1 MLSGRASSIE
11 FPEIESIY
19 DRYAA
24 LETFSTELS
33 GWLLLHSLLDREGV
47 ALNIA
52 ANVAGLNSLCVEPE
66 AALAKQAMRAG
77 ICDFMVTD
85 LDEALRIFE
94 NERRKQR
101 SISIALVG
109 EPNLSAAE
117 VMERGVLPELVHLRL
132 EDATHRQ
139 IPEVDAM
146 LARGSRLLPECHEY
160 CQMIPVHWSVAREP
174 MRWLPLADF
183 RAADSLDRRHAATPW
198 RRRWIEGGPRY
209 LGRHFAEERF
219 LRMTS
224 GEADAFFAAVQHDV
238 EAGEIQVAVSV
249 VRNGEEELALS

>member
-1 MLSGRASSIE
+1 MLSGRTSSIE

-24 LETFSTELS
+24 LETFSSELS
-33 GWLLLHSLLDREGV
+33 GWLLLHSLFDRDGV
-47 ALNIA
+47 ALSIASNI
-52 ANVAGLNSLCVEPE
+52 AGLNSLCVEPE
-66 AALAKQAMRAG
+66 ASLAKQAMRTG

-101 SISIALVG
+101 SVSIALVG
-109 EPNLSAAE
+109 EPNLATAE
-117 VMERGVLPELVHLRL
+117 IMARGVLPELVHLRL
-132 EDATHRQ
+132 EDDQYRQ
-139 IPEVDAM
+139 LAEVEAM
-146 LARGSRLLPECHEY
+146 LARGSRLLPGRPKY
-160 CQMIPVHWSVAREP
+160 FDMIPVHWSVAREP

-183 RAADSLDRRHAATPW
+183 RAADSLDRCQTGTQW
-198 RRRWIEGGPRY
+198 RKRWIESGPRY
-209 LGRHFAEERF
+209 LGRHFASQRF
-219 LRMTS
+219 LRMTNC
-224 GEADAFFAAVQHDV
+224 EADAFFAAVQHDV